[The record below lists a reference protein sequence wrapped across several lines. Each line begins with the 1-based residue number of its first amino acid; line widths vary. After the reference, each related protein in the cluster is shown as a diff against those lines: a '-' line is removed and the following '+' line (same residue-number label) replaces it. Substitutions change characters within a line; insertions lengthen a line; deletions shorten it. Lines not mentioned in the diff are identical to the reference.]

1 MFGKIKRVAVCLS
14 GQPRTWRTAK
24 DNILSYFDL
33 KDRGIEVDY
42 FIHTWDTNQY
52 RKKNDINWVSRK
64 NEKVTNTEKNELANA
79 FNAVSIEM
87 EEYKDGTHVTLWAS
101 LLYSFMKSVWLK
113 RKYEIEND
121 FRYDLVIKARTDI
134 NYALDGICNL
144 NFPVN
149 KFHIHPVQHLTAYST
164 IPVIPRFPTE
174 FNYPCFDDVLFYSNS
189 STMDIIANCY
199 RWYSNIIRENG
210 ELQTK
215 GKYIQDSTYWY
226 GPGTILYKYLIENG
240 IHPEGYRFIQYYVV
254 RKEVEEH
261 KLHSV
266 KDWKDISEFNK
277 EWYDSVLN
285 KKDTPSVLDKYKLN
299 RLI

>member
-33 KDRGIEVDY
+33 SDKGIQVDY

-52 RKKNDINWVSRK
+52 RKKHDVHWVNRT
-64 NEKVTNTEKNELANA
+64 NEKVPYSEKDEIAKA

-87 EEYKDGTHVTLWAS
+87 EEYKDDAHVTLWAS

-134 NYALDGICNL
+134 NYAQEGICNL
-144 NFPVN
+144 NFPAN
-149 KFHIHPVQHLTAYST
+149 KFHIHPIQHLTAYST
-164 IPVIPRFPTE
+164 MPVISRFPTE
-174 FNYPCFDDVLFYSNS
+174 FNYLNFDDVLFYSNS
-189 STMDIIANCY
+189 PTMDIISNCY
-199 RWYSNIIRENG
+199 RWYTKIIKENG
-210 ELQTK
+210 ELQAK

-226 GPGTILYKYLIENG
+226 GPGTILYKYLVSNN
-240 IHPEGYRFIQYYVV
+240 IHPQGYRFIQYYVV
-254 RKEVEEH
+254 RKEVEECR
-261 KLHSV
+261 LHSI
-266 KDWKDISEFNK
+266 DNWKDISEFNK

-285 KKDTPSVLDKYKLN
+285 KKNKSSVLTKYKL
-299 RLI
+299 L

>member
-33 KDRGIEVDY
+33 KDKGIEVDF
-42 FIHTWDTNQY
+42 FIHIWDTNQY
-52 RKKNDINWVSRK
+52 RKKNDVNWVNRK
-64 NEKVTNTEKNELANA
+64 NEKVLYTERDEIAKA

-87 EEYKDGTHVTLWAS
+87 EEYKDDSHVTLWAS

-134 NYALDGICNL
+134 NYALEGICNL

-149 KFHIHPVQHLTAYST
+149 KFHIHPIQQLTAYST
-164 IPVIPRFPTE
+164 IPVIPRFPSE

-189 STMDIIANCY
+189 STMDIISNCY
-199 RWYSNIIRENG
+199 RWYTNIIKENG

-240 IHPEGYRFIQYYVV
+240 IHPQGYRFIQYYVV
-254 RKEVEEH
+254 RKEVEDCN
-261 KLHSV
+261 LNSIV
-266 KDWKDISEFNK
+266 NWKDISEFNK

-285 KKDTPSVLDKYKLN
+285 KKDTPSILDKYKITK
-299 RLI
+299 LI